1 MTSLEIWLMV
11 LVTVVVT
18 GSFLDDKQPSIG
30 AGLIVAALLATMVVL
45 RLWNYR

>member
-11 LVTVVVT
+11 LVTVVVA
-18 GSFLDDKQPSIG
+18 GSFLDEKQPSIG
-30 AGLIVAALLATMVVL
+30 AALLVASLLATLVVL